1 MTKIEYFIDSY
12 SSVLQSN
19 INTQNEKRDI
29 YKTAR
34 VQAIAITE
42 LNTSGWPNAETTT
55 IGQLLAYIFPNED
68 ALLFDSNLPDDIIG
82 GTTINPVYLN
92 VIAILNGNQSSPT
105 TKELYNKLDKNCNA
119 KLLIDNYNRAKD
131 FGGQKWFDSFM
142 SSALAEMKIQGLKM
156 SDFTTPSIFDESYKD
171 LLANFRRN
179 NAVRATTRYASIEEL
194 YDAFIEAGENYNQ
207 PVVATQ
213 SGTQSGTQSVTQSSS
228 KTGDY
233 KIIVKDPK
241 TDNGKKI
248 EGSISFTELGP
259 NVTANSV
266 LNNLPNPWTDVRT
279 NLPVPDNTGTITYES
294 FPFSKSTDNYEKI
307 LADDSIKVLQS
318 IIADKYG
325 VEILLTYEPV
335 SLAPTQSVPTTT
347 ATSSVVSATA
357 SEPREY
363 TFDVQIKDTF
373 YNSEIG
379 YLTIT
384 GKVEDIFVY
393 GDQQDTIDTEYTE
406 DIFAGSEEDQLLL
419 ASIEQI
425 YPAEVLAEL
434 PPEEVKIIKENAKA
448 AQKLGKPLKSP
459 PNDLLVAMRKYGI
472 TSKLERAHFLAQCA
486 HESGNYVYKSELASG
501 KAYEGRK
508 DLGNTNPGDGPKYK
522 GRGFIQVTGR
532 ANYEAYS
539 KYLVSK
545 GLDNILNNPDLVAT
559 KYSADAA
566 CYWWKF
572 LSRNITNLALKGS
585 SSSVV
590 ELVTRRVNGGTNGL
604 PDRQQKFDK
613 LWGEISQDE
622 SRYA

>member
-1 MTKIEYFIDSY
+1 MSDYKI
-12 SSVLQSN
+12 SVKNPKSD
-19 INTQNEKRDI
+19 NE
-29 YKTAR
+29 
-34 VQAIAITE
+34 
-42 LNTSGWPNAETTT
+42 N
-55 IGQLLAYIFPNED
+55 
-68 ALLFDSNLPDDIIG
+68 
-82 GTTINPVYLN
+82 
-92 VIAILNGNQSSPT
+92 
-105 TKELYNKLDKNCNA
+105 
-119 KLLIDNYNRAKD
+119 
-131 FGGQKWFDSFM
+131 
-142 SSALAEMKIQGLKM
+142 KIQGTLYL
-156 SDFTTPSIFDESYKD
+156 TTE
-171 LLANFRRN
+171 
-179 NAVRATTRYASIEEL
+179 TRKSQDTKVDRFYWVT
-194 YDAFIEAGENYNQ
+194 EAR
-207 PVVATQ
+207 
-213 SGTQSGTQSVTQSSS
+213 
-228 KTGDY
+228 
-233 KIIVKDPK
+233 
-241 TDNGKKI
+241 
-248 EGSISFTELGP
+248 
-259 NVTANSV
+259 
-266 LNNLPNPWTDVRT
+266 LNNLPNPFINPIT
-279 NLPVPDNTGTITYES
+279 NLPVLNSEIYVKSEVENISTSSIDESDVLNTSLTDLQAIFSYRYGFSIDLKYDEVIVQPTGPSASSLSTGPEIT
-294 FPFSKSTDNYEKI
+294 T
-307 LADDSIKVLQS
+307 
-318 IIADKYG
+318 
-325 VEILLTYEPV
+325 
-335 SLAPTQSVPTTT
+335 
-347 ATSSVVSATA
+347 TSSVTA
-357 SEPREY
+357 PTSSLTTTTSSEPREY

-384 GKVEDIFVY
+384 GKVDNTFVY
-393 GDQQDTIDTEYTE
+393 GDEQDTIDTEYTE

-459 PNDLLVAMRKYGI
+459 PNELIVAMRKYGI

-501 KAYEGRK
+501 KAYEGRR

-545 GLDNILNNPDLVAT
+545 GLDNVLNNPDLVAT

-604 PDRQQKFDK
+604 NDRQQKFDK
-613 LWGEISQDE
+613 IWGEISQDG

>member
-1 MTKIEYFIDSY
+1 MSDYKI
-12 SSVLQSN
+12 SVKNPKSD
-19 INTQNEKRDI
+19 NE
-29 YKTAR
+29 
-34 VQAIAITE
+34 
-42 LNTSGWPNAETTT
+42 N
-55 IGQLLAYIFPNED
+55 
-68 ALLFDSNLPDDIIG
+68 
-82 GTTINPVYLN
+82 
-92 VIAILNGNQSSPT
+92 
-105 TKELYNKLDKNCNA
+105 
-119 KLLIDNYNRAKD
+119 
-131 FGGQKWFDSFM
+131 
-142 SSALAEMKIQGLKM
+142 KIQGTLYL
-156 SDFTTPSIFDESYKD
+156 TTE
-171 LLANFRRN
+171 
-179 NAVRATTRYASIEEL
+179 TRKSQDTKVDRFYWVT
-194 YDAFIEAGENYNQ
+194 EAR
-207 PVVATQ
+207 
-213 SGTQSGTQSVTQSSS
+213 
-228 KTGDY
+228 
-233 KIIVKDPK
+233 
-241 TDNGKKI
+241 
-248 EGSISFTELGP
+248 
-259 NVTANSV
+259 
-266 LNNLPNPWTDVRT
+266 LNNLPNPFINPIT
-279 NLPVPDNTGTITYES
+279 NLPVLNSEIYVKSEVENISTSSIDESDVLNTSLTDLQAI
-294 FPFSKSTDNYEKI
+294 FSYRYGFSIDLKYNEVIVQPTGPSAPSLST
-307 LADDSIKVLQS
+307 
-318 IIADKYG
+318 G
-325 VEILLTYEPV
+325 PEI
-335 SLAPTQSVPTTT
+335 T
-347 ATSSVVSATA
+347 ATSSVTAPTSSLTTATS

-384 GKVEDIFVY
+384 GKVDNTFVY
-393 GDQQDTIDTEYTE
+393 GDEQDTINPEYTE

-459 PNDLLVAMRKYGI
+459 PNELIVAMRKYGI

-501 KAYEGRK
+501 KAYEGRR

-545 GLDNILNNPDLVAT
+545 GLDNVLNNPDLVAT

-572 LSRNITNLALKGS
+572 LSRDITNLALKGS

-604 PDRQQKFDK
+604 NDRQQKFDK
-613 LWGEISQDE
+613 IWSEISQDG

>member
-1 MTKIEYFIDSY
+1 MAKPTDTFIPSNTNGNFRDDNSGAAKSYKVSITKPTKYPGEETTNGIIWLMDLDAY
-12 SSVLQSN
+12 SN
-19 INTQNEKRDI
+19 INPTRAKDLAGRNFDI
-29 YKTAR
+29 DSTG
-34 VQAIAITE
+34 
-42 LNTSGWPNAETTT
+42 NTSYPTKGNY
-55 IGQLLAYIFPNED
+55 YIFCSVFSFPDKNPKDGSELYDPWNEIETRD
-68 ALLFDSNLPDDIIG
+68 GVKSIRIDLGSSLQRVKYGELSVNNTVDDIINLALDYIKNTYINIIYARKKS
-82 GTTINPVYLN
+82 TTWLDALKKYEAQEISDAQLN
-92 VIAILNGNQSSPT
+92 KV
-105 TKELYNKLDKNCNA
+105 
-119 KLLIDNYNRAKD
+119 
-131 FGGQKWFDSFM
+131 
-142 SSALAEMKIQGLKM
+142 
-156 SDFTTPSIFDESYKD
+156 YKD
-171 LLANFRRN
+171 LANLEENKVSFVIDNDVATEPAQQTGPEVIPGVTASNN
-179 NAVRATTRYASIEEL
+179 NAT
-194 YDAFIEAGENYNQ
+194 
-207 PVVATQ
+207 
-213 SGTQSGTQSVTQSSS
+213 
-228 KTGDY
+228 
-233 KIIVKDPK
+233 
-241 TDNGKKI
+241 
-248 EGSISFTELGP
+248 
-259 NVTANSV
+259 NS
-266 LNNLPNPWTDVRT
+266 
-279 NLPVPDNTGTITYES
+279 
-294 FPFSKSTDNYEKI
+294 
-307 LADDSIKVLQS
+307 
-318 IIADKYG
+318 
-325 VEILLTYEPV
+325 
-335 SLAPTQSVPTTT
+335 TTT
-347 ATSSVVSATA
+347 TT
-357 SEPREY
+357 EPREY

-384 GKVEDIFVY
+384 GKLDNTFVY
-393 GDQQDTIDTEYTE
+393 GDQQDTIDPEYTE

-459 PNDLLVAMRKYGI
+459 PNDLIIAMRKYGI

-501 KAYEGRK
+501 KAYEGRR

-545 GLDNILNNPDLVAT
+545 GLDNVLNNPDLVAT

-604 PDRQQKFDK
+604 NDRQQKFDK
-613 LWGEISQDE
+613 LWGEISQDG